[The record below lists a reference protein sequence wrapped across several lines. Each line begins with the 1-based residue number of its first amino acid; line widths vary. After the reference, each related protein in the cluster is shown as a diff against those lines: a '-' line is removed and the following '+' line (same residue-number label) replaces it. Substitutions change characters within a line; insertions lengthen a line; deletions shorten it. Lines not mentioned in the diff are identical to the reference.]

1 MEALQTFDAP
11 TGNFSLKNFGQQ
23 SELNGRPCVKGNVG
37 NFYNVK
43 SFHSFVAMEENN
55 IREKIQKGAEELFM
69 RYGVRSISMDDIARH
84 LSVSKKTLYQHFS
97 DKEDIVT
104 VTCQAH
110 LKRNAEEFKAI
121 AEKSHNAIE
130 ELHLLSVCLKKNME
144 DMNPSLLFDLQ
155 KYHPK
160 AWNIWLQHKN
170 KTIRESVVRNLRQ
183 GVEEGYFRS
192 EMDPEVIAAV
202 RMELVQLAFNEEIF
216 PRERFRLPEVQM
228 QIFEHFVF
236 GLLTE
241 KGKKLYLKYK
251 QVNKQQ
257 TLKTPV

>member
-1 MEALQTFDAP
+1 MD
-11 TGNFSLKNFGQQ
+11 
-23 SELNGRPCVKGNVG
+23 
-37 NFYNVK
+37 
-43 SFHSFVAMEENN
+43 ENN
-55 IREKIQKGAEELFM
+55 IKEKIQKGAEDLFM

-84 LSVSKKTLYQHFS
+84 LSVSKKTLYQHFA

-104 VTCQAH
+104 VTCRAH
-110 LKRNAEEFKAI
+110 LDRNAKEFDSMR
-121 AEKSHNAIE
+121 ERSQNAIE

-155 KYHPK
+155 KYHPR
-160 AWNIWLQHKN
+160 AWSIWLEHKN

-183 GVEEGYFRS
+183 GMEEGYFRP
-192 EMDPEVIAAV
+192 EMDPDVIAAV
-202 RMELVQLAFNEEIF
+202 RMELVQLAFNEDIF
-216 PRERFRLPEVQM
+216 PRERYRLPEVQM

-241 KGKKLYLKYK
+241 KGRKLYLKYK
-251 QVNKQQ
+251 EVNKPE